1 MVLATFFVATVA
13 AQGVQQM
20 PSQGQ
25 QETVEVSDKE
35 MKRFVKVSDKLQV
48 VQQGAQEKM
57 MTAIEDNG
65 LDVQRYSEIE
75 QATRSG
81 QEVEMTAEEEKAYEN
96 TSKVVQQE
104 QMKIQQE
111 AQKLL
116 QKHDFDQQRFMKISQ
131 ALRTDQELMEKYRKI
146 KGE

>member
-81 QEVEMTAEEEKAYEN
+81 QEVEMTAEEENAYEK